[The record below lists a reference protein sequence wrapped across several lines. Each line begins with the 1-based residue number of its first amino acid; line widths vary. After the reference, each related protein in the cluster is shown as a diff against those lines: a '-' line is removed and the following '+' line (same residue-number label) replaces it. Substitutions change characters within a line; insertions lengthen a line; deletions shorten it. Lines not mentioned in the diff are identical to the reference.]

1 LINKNQAELEQILD
15 DVTANDYDNEL
26 EILSDFVEQLIQS
39 TDKKITGGRVWKLV
53 PDKFAYVLEF
63 QVGEMREIPLG
74 FTQSLSDELFH
85 KELLALRKDKVLK
98 SQESNEELIKF
109 GIGNY
114 AGVGVGEVIHLQSG
128 KYFEYLL
135 GFNAEEFNDDF
146 FDNLRIIARLSTIAI
161 RDLAIKKKDE
171 NYSKELSKA
180 GEIQRNLL
188 PEHYTEFQDYKL
200 FGVCVPDQQVGGD
213 YFDYIRN
220 TASETEEES
229 LGVLICD
236 CASKG
241 MPAAIQALFV
251 SGAVRMAMGF
261 SPKISNMFG
270 RLNNII
276 NRTFSRERFVTLF
289 YGELTLSS
297 NRLILYA
304 NAGHCPPIHYRPSKD
319 KFQDLPP
326 TGGFLGI
333 MPNQKYK
340 LENCRMLQGDTLV
353 LYTDGIS
360 EAMNAEGDLFGE
372 KRIMDI
378 IKENHEKT
386 CKEIAYIILEKVQHF
401 SASSIYNDDKT
412 LVVIKRD
419 SKQKSAAN

>member
-1 LINKNQAELEQILD
+1 MFNKNQADIEKILD
-15 DVTANDYDNEL
+15 DVTANDYDSEL
-26 EILSDFVEQLIQS
+26 EILSDFVEQLIES
-39 TDKKITGGRVWKLV
+39 TEKKITGGRVWKLV
-53 PDKFAYVLEF
+53 PEKFGYELQF
-63 QVGEMREIPLG
+63 QVGEMREIPSG
-74 FTQSLSDELFH
+74 FINSLTDELFH
-85 KELLALRKDKVLK
+85 KELLSLRKDNVVK
-98 SQESNEELIKF
+98 SQESNEELIKL

-114 AGVGVGEVIHLQSG
+114 AGVGVGEVVHLQSG

-135 GFNAEEFNDDF
+135 GFNDEEFNDDF
-146 FDNLRIIARLSTIAI
+146 FDDLQIIARLATIAI

-171 NYSKELSKA
+171 NYGKELSKA
-180 GEIQRNLL
+180 GEIQRKLL
-188 PEHYTEFQDYKL
+188 PEHYTEFQDYKI

-220 TASETEEES
+220 SANETEEES

-251 SGAVRMAMGF
+251 SGAIRMGMGF

-270 RLNNII
+270 RLNNLI

-360 EAMNAEGDLFGE
+360 EAMNSQGELFGE
-372 KRIMDI
+372 KRIREI
-378 IKENHEKT
+378 IKEKHEKT
-386 CKEIAYIILEKVQHF
+386 SKEIAYVLLEKVQKF
-401 SASSIYNDDKT
+401 SANSIYNDDKT

-419 SKQKSAAN
+419 AKIKTT

>member
-1 LINKNQAELEQILD
+1 LINKNQADLEQILD
-15 DVTANDYDNEL
+15 DVTANDYHSEL
-26 EILSDFVEQLIQS
+26 EILSDFVKQLIES
-39 TDKKITGGRVWKLV
+39 TEKKITGGRVWKLV
-53 PDKFAYVLEF
+53 PEKYGYEL
-63 QVGEMREIPLG
+63 QYQIGEMREIPKG
-74 FTQSLSDELFH
+74 FINSLSDDLFH
-85 KELLALRKDKVLK
+85 KELLSIRNDRIIK
-98 SQESNEELIKF
+98 SQESNEELIKL

-114 AGVGVGEVIHLQSG
+114 AGVGVGEVVHRQSG

-135 GFNAEEFNDDF
+135 GFNAEDFNDDF
-146 FDNLRIIARLSTIAI
+146 FDDLRIIARLGTIAI
-161 RDLAIKKKDE
+161 RDMAIKKKDE
-171 NYSKELSKA
+171 NYGKELSKA
-180 GEIQRNLL
+180 GAIQRNLL

-200 FGVCVPDQQVGGD
+200 FGVCLPDQQVGGD

-220 TASETEEES
+220 DASETEEES

-251 SGAVRMAMGF
+251 SGAIRMGMGF

-270 RLNNII
+270 RLNNLI

-333 MPNQKYK
+333 KPNQKYK

-360 EAMNAEGDLFGE
+360 EAMNSQGELFGE
-372 KRIMDI
+372 NRIMEVL
-378 IKENHEKT
+378 KEHHEKT
-386 CKEIAYIILEKVQHF
+386 CKEIAYTLLEHVQKF
-401 SASSIYNDDKT
+401 SANSIYNDDKT

-419 SKQKSAAN
+419 AKKVS

>member
-1 LINKNQAELEQILD
+1 MKKQLELESLLDNLTTNDYQTELDILSNFVTQLINSA
-15 DVTANDYDNEL
+15 
-26 EILSDFVEQLIQS
+26 
-39 TDKKITGGRVWKLV
+39 DKPITGGRVWKLNQENFSY
-53 PDKFAYVLEF
+53 DLKFQA
-63 QVGEMREIPLG
+63 GKMREIPLG
-74 FTQSLSDELFH
+74 FSNSLTDELFH
-85 KELLALRKDKVLK
+85 KELLSIRKDKIIR
-98 SQESNEELIKF
+98 SEESNEELIRY

-135 GFNAEEFNDDF
+135 GFNADDFNDEF
-146 FDNLRIIARLSTIAI
+146 FDDLRIIARFATIAI

-171 NYSKELSKA
+171 NHGKELSKA

-188 PEHYTEFQDYKL
+188 PEHYIEFQDYSI
-200 FGVCVPDQQVGGD
+200 FGICLPDQKVGGD

-220 TASETEEES
+220 SASETEEES

-251 SGAVRMAMGF
+251 SGAVRMGMSF

-270 RLNNII
+270 RLNNLI
-276 NRTFSRERFVTLF
+276 NKTFSRERFVTMF

-304 NAGHCPPIHYRPSKD
+304 NAGHCPPIHYRPTKD
-319 KFQDLPP
+319 KFQDLPA

-333 MPNQKYK
+333 AQNQKYK

-360 EAMNAEGDLFGE
+360 EAMNAEGELYGE
-372 KRIMDI
+372 KRIMKI
-378 IKENHEKT
+378 IKDNHQRSS
-386 CKEIAYIILEKVQHF
+386 KEIAYQLLESVQKF
-401 SASSIYNDDKT
+401 SANSIYSDDKT

-419 SKQKSAAN
+419 CKK

>member
-1 LINKNQAELEQILD
+1 MLNKNQAELEQILD
-15 DVTANDYDNEL
+15 DVTANDYDNPL
-26 EILSDFVEQLIQS
+26 EILSDFVEQLIES
-39 TDKKITGGRVWKLV
+39 TDKVITGGRVWKLI
-53 PDKFAYVLEF
+53 PEKYGYELQF
-63 QVGEMREIPLG
+63 QAGEMRQIPLG
-74 FTQSLSDELFH
+74 FTNSLSDELFH
-85 KELLALRKDKVLK
+85 KELLSLRKDKIVR

-114 AGVGVGEVIHLQSG
+114 AGVGVGEVVHLQSG

-135 GFNAEEFNDDF
+135 GFNSDELNDEF
-146 FDNLRIIARLSTIAI
+146 FDDLRIIARLATIAV
-161 RDLAIKKKDE
+161 RDLSIKKKDE
-171 NYSKELSKA
+171 NYGKELSKA

-220 TASETEEES
+220 TGSETEEES

-251 SGAVRMAMGF
+251 SGALRMGMSF

-270 RLNNII
+270 RLNNLI
-276 NRTFSRERFVTLF
+276 NRTFSRERFVTMF

-360 EAMNAEGDLFGE
+360 EAMDAEGELFGE
-372 KRIMDI
+372 KRIMEV
-378 IKENHEKT
+378 IKENHEKS
-386 CKEIAYIILEKVQHF
+386 CKEIAYVLLEKVQKF
-401 SASSIYNDDKT
+401 SANSIYNDDKT
-412 LVVIKRD
+412 MVVIKRD
-419 SKQKSAAN
+419 AKKV

>member
-1 LINKNQAELEQILD
+1 MINKNQAELEQILD

-39 TDKKITGGRVWKLV
+39 TEKKITGGRVWKLV
-53 PDKFAYVLEF
+53 PEKFAYELQF
-63 QVGEMREIPLG
+63 QAGEMREIPLG
-74 FTQSLSDELFH
+74 FTHSLTDELFH
-85 KELLALRKDKVLK
+85 KELLSLKSDKVFT
-98 SQESNEELIKF
+98 SQESNEELIKL

-128 KYFEYLL
+128 KYFDYLF
-135 GFNAEEFNDDF
+135 GFNAEEFNEDF
-146 FDNLRIIARLSTIAI
+146 FDNLRIIARLATIAI

-171 NYSKELSKA
+171 NYGKELNKA

-220 TASETEEES
+220 SASDTEEES

-360 EAMNAEGDLFGE
+360 EAMNAQGDLFGE
-372 KRIMDI
+372 KRIMEV
-378 IKENHEKT
+378 IKENHERS
-386 CKEIAYIILEKVQHF
+386 CKEIAYVLLEEVQKF
-401 SASSIYNDDKT
+401 SANSIYNDDKT

-419 SKQKSAAN
+419 SRQKSAAN

>member
-1 LINKNQAELEQILD
+1 MLNKNQADLEKILD
-15 DVTANDYDNEL
+15 DVTANDYDSEL
-26 EILSDFVEQLIQS
+26 EILSDFVEQLIKS
-39 TDKKITGGRVWKLV
+39 TEKKITGGRVWKLI
-53 PDKFAYVLEF
+53 PEKYGYELQF
-63 QVGEMREIPLG
+63 QIGEMREIPSG
-74 FTQSLSDELFH
+74 FINSLTDELFH
-85 KELLALRKDKVLK
+85 KELLKLKKNNVVK

-135 GFNAEEFNDDF
+135 GFNGEEFNDDF
-146 FDNLRIIARLSTIAI
+146 FDDLQIIARLATIAI

-171 NYSKELSKA
+171 NYGKELRKA
-180 GEIQRNLL
+180 GEIQRKLL
-188 PEHYTEFQDYKL
+188 PEHYTEFQDYKI

-220 TASETEEES
+220 NANGTEEES

-241 MPAAIQALFV
+241 MSAAIQALFV
-251 SGAVRMAMGF
+251 SGAIRMGMGF

-270 RLNNII
+270 RLNNLI

-360 EAMNAEGDLFGE
+360 EAMNSEGDLFGE
-372 KRIMDI
+372 KRIMEI
-378 IKENHEKT
+378 IKENHEKS
-386 CKEIAYIILEKVQHF
+386 CKDIAYILLEKVQKF
-401 SASSIYNDDKT
+401 SANSIYNDDKT

-419 SKQKSAAN
+419 SKIKST

>member
-1 LINKNQAELEQILD
+1 MNNQIELERILDNLSENESGNELDVLSNFVTQLINSAEK
-15 DVTANDYDNEL
+15 
-26 EILSDFVEQLIQS
+26 S
-39 TDKKITGGRVWKLV
+39 ITGGRVWKLI
-53 PDKFAYVLEF
+53 PEKMAYILQF
-63 QVGEMREIPLG
+63 QAGEMREIPLG
-74 FTQSLSDELFH
+74 FINSLSDELFH
-85 KELLALRKDKVLK
+85 KELLSIRRNKIIR
-98 SQESNEELIKF
+98 SQESNEDLIKY

-114 AGVGVGEVIHLQSG
+114 AGVGVGEVIHLQTG

-135 GFNAEEFNDDF
+135 GFNAEEFNDAF
-146 FDNLRIIARLSTIAI
+146 FDDLRIIARFATIAI
-161 RDLAIKKKDE
+161 RDLSIKKKDE
-171 NYSKELSKA
+171 NYGKELSKA

-188 PEHYTEFQDYKL
+188 PEHYTEFHDYKI
-200 FGVCVPDQQVGGD
+200 FGICLPDQKVGGD

-220 TASETEEES
+220 STNENEQDS
-229 LGVLICD
+229 LGILVCD

-270 RLNNII
+270 RLNNLI
-276 NRTFSRERFVTLF
+276 NKTFSRERFVTMF

-319 KFQDLPP
+319 KFKDLQA
-326 TGGFLGI
+326 TGKFLGI
-333 MPNQKYK
+333 EPNQKYQ

-360 EAMNAEGDLFGE
+360 EAMNSKGELFGE
-372 KRIMDI
+372 KRIMEA
-378 IKENHEKT
+378 IKSNHYKSS
-386 CKEIAYIILEKVQHF
+386 KEIAYSILEQVQKF
-401 SASSIYNDDKT
+401 SANSIYNDDKT

-419 SKQKSAAN
+419 SKED